1 MYKSI
6 FIDLDDT
13 VWAFSD
19 NSHDTFKQM
28 YDKFDYSRFFSSF
41 NHFYS
46 LYSERNRELWVDYG
60 QGKITKDELNK
71 ERFSHPLRVVG
82 VGDDNLPALFSES
95 FFEEIALKDKLM
107 PNCREAL
114 EYLYTKY
121 DLYILSNGFHGLQQK
136 KIDSS
141 AVSKYFKRI
150 ILSEDAGVHKPYKEI
165 FDYALVQTGSQ
176 AETSIMIGD
185 NWENDILGAHD
196 AGLSQGFYNINSS
209 VNMSFNPTF
218 IFHDWLEIS
227 EFL

>member
-82 VGDDNLPALFSES
+82 VGDDNSIQATNAGK
-95 FFEEIALKDKLM
+95 ILKDYLKLQRDNDCI
-107 PNCREAL
+107 PTR
-114 EYLYTKY
+114 
-121 DLYILSNGFHGLQQK
+121 F
-136 KIDSS
+136 
-141 AVSKYFKRI
+141 
-150 ILSEDAGVHKPYKEI
+150 EDC
-165 FDYALVQTGSQ
+165 
-176 AETSIMIGD
+176 
-185 NWENDILGAHD
+185 
-196 AGLSQGFYNINSS
+196 
-209 VNMSFNPTF
+209 
-218 IFHDWLEIS
+218 
-227 EFL
+227 